1 MPQSKSTSKCRN
13 LVIVLGDQLNYDSA
27 AFDEFDPKQDSV
39 WMAEVAE
46 ESTHV
51 WSHKAR
57 IVIFLSAM
65 RHFRDSLLKRNIG
78 VLYRQLDDRGNRG
91 AFSAELQAVVKKLNP
106 DRLILVEPGEWR
118 VRECFRRTAKQL
130 SIELELRHDRHFLST
145 PDEFAEHAKGRKQLR
160 LEYFYRELRRKHD
173 ILMDQGK
180 PEGGK
185 WNYDADNRDS
195 FGKAG
200 PGATPAPKRFRPDE
214 TTKEVI
220 ALVERTFPTHPGK
233 LDHFDWP
240 VTPKQARSAL
250 GDFIENRLP
259 RFGEYQDAMWTDE
272 PYLYHSR
279 IAAAMNLKLLSPL
292 KSIEEAVIAYRS
304 GLAPLNAVEGFV
316 RQILGWREYVRGIY
330 WLYMPDYVDRNSM
343 DANHPLPDFY
353 WTGETHMRCLEQTIG
368 QTLDYGYAHHIQ
380 RLMVTGLFSLLLGVD
395 PKALHEW
402 YLAVYVDAVE
412 WVELPNSLGMS
423 QFADG
428 GVMASKPYVAT
439 GKYIQRMSNYCTTCQ
454 YDPAKATGDDA
465 CPFTTLYW
473 DYLVRHQDQLKGNNR
488 MAMQLK
494 NLDRKNSHDLKAITE
509 QARRF
514 RESLKPSTSAPKLAP
529 KQKGSTNA
537 L

>member
-1 MPQSKSTSKCRN
+1 
-13 LVIVLGDQLNYDSA
+13 LVIVLGDQLNADSA
-27 AFDEFDPKQDSV
+27 AFDEFDSKQDFV

-51 WSHKAR
+51 WTHKAR

-65 RHFRDSLLKRNIG
+65 RHFRDSLMKRK
-78 VLYRQLDDRGNRG
+78 VSVHYRQLDDRGNKG
-91 AFSAELQAVVKKLNP
+91 TFDAELEAAVKKLKP
-106 DRLILVEPGEWR
+106 ARLILVEPGEWR
-118 VRECFRRTAKQL
+118 VRECFRKTAKRL
-130 SIELELRHDRHFLST
+130 NVELELRHDRHFLST

-173 ILMDQGK
+173 ILMDHGK

-185 WNYDADNRDS
+185 WNYDADNRGS
-195 FGKAG
+195 FGKKG
-200 PGATPAPKRFRPDE
+200 PGRTPAPRRFRPDK

-220 ALVERTFPTHPGK
+220 ALVERKFPTHPGK

-240 VTPKQARSAL
+240 VTPKQARYAL
-250 GDFIENRLP
+250 TDFIENRLP
-259 RFGEYQDAMWTDE
+259 SFGKYQDAMWTDE
-272 PYLYHSR
+272 PYLFHSR
-279 IAAAMNLKLLSPL
+279 ISAAMNIKLLSPL
-292 KSIEEAVIAYRS
+292 EAIEEAVVAYRS
-304 GLAPLNAVEGFV
+304 GHAPLNAVEGFV

-330 WLYMPDYVDRNSM
+330 WLYMPDYVDRNAM
-343 DANHPLPDFY
+343 NARHTLPDFY
-353 WTGETHMRCLEQTIG
+353 WTGETDMRCLEQSIG

-380 RLMVTGLFSLLLGVD
+380 RLMVTGLFTLMLGVD
-395 PKALHEW
+395 PKLVHEW

-454 YDPAKATGDDA
+454 YDPAKATGEDA

-473 DYLVRHQDQLKGNNR
+473 DYLVRHKDQLKGNNR

-494 NLDRKNSHDLKAITE
+494 NLDRKKSDDLKAIQK

-514 RESLKPSTSAPKLAP
+514 RESLNPPTSERKAAK
-529 KQKGSTNA
+529 KRKGTTNVQ
-537 L
+537 